1 MATFV
6 LTDALIFVGG
16 TEFSDH
22 LKSVEL
28 SYSKEVKITTHMGDT
43 GQRRQ
48 VGLADWKATCTFYRD
63 FAGGAAALDLLLHT
77 AVTTQTAIRIRTNK
91 TAAISVTNPEYQGN
105 ALLEEYPV
113 VGGAVGDMGEVTVT
127 FVGSDGVALIRDELP

>member
-1 MATFV
+1 MATKV
-6 LTDALIFVGG
+6 ITDALIFVGG

-28 SYSKEVKITTHMGDT
+28 NYSREVKVVTAMGDT
-43 GQRRQ
+43 GVRRKT
-48 VGLADWKATCTFYRD
+48 GLADWKATCTFFRD
-63 FAGGAAALDLLLHT
+63 NAGGAAALDLLLHT
-77 AVTTQTAIRIRTNK
+77 AVTTQTAIRIRENK
-91 TAAISVTNPEYQGN
+91 TAAISATNPEYQGN

-127 FVGSDGVALIRDELP
+127 FVGSDGVALIRDEQP